1 MDAKQL
7 SKRLATVAKY
17 VPEHAR
23 MADIGSD
30 HAYLPAFL
38 ALQGK
43 ISFAVA
49 GEVVKGPYENA
60 VHEIKSQNLDHVITA
75 RLADGLDAVN
85 LDDQIDTLTI
95 AGMGGTLI
103 TKILEHG
110 LAKLSTVTRLILQP
124 NVGEYGLR
132 KWLMEHDYEIIAEEI
147 LAEDGHTYEVI
158 VAQPATDPI
167 MYTEAQLLFGPYL
180 VQQQGDVF
188 QAKWQEQ
195 LTHLKQSIQH
205 MEAAKNPPLDKIKT
219 FRSEVKTI
227 QEVLA

>member
-60 VHEIKSQNLDHVITA
+60 VHEIKSQNLDHVITHA
-75 RLADGLDAVN
+75 WRTDWMP
-85 LDDQIDTLTI
+85 LTWMI
-95 AGMGGTLI
+95 
-103 TKILEHG
+103 
-110 LAKLSTVTRLILQP
+110 RLIPLP
-124 NVGEYGLR
+124 LR
-132 KWLMEHDYEIIAEEI
+132 EWEE
-147 LAEDGHTYEVI
+147 
-158 VAQPATDPI
+158 
-167 MYTEAQLLFGPYL
+167 
-180 VQQQGDVF
+180 
-188 QAKWQEQ
+188 
-195 LTHLKQSIQH
+195 
-205 MEAAKNPPLDKIKT
+205 
-219 FRSEVKTI
+219 R
-227 QEVLA
+227 